1 MSVSER
7 RRDRAFA
14 SERGRR
20 ARAEERKGRG
30 GETRARARGS
40 SRGEGQR
47 AVARRE
53 RAGRGRETAAGERSR
68 RAGRRDGRRRERVRR
83 VHRGRRPMGDRSG
96 GGPGAERGVFEG
108 EHQTARAHP
117 PGGRPGADG
126 ARGDGR
132 VAPAPLARTA
142 RPRESVR
149 GSRAGSRPRLR
160 RRGRARVARPS
171 RASAPS
177 RGGDARTGGVL
188 CGEWRARRGGNPS
201 AADVKRRMR
210 AHVVRGYRGVRDPAD
225 THAGRAEHPRV
236 RVYVYQSPILG
247 VVVESAPQ

>member
-1 MSVSER
+1 MIPSDTHVRLGTSTR
-7 RRDRAFA
+7 PSGRLGTRA
-14 SERGRR
+14 R
-20 ARAEERKGRG
+20 ARAEERGGRG

-68 RAGRRDGRRRERVRR
+68 RRGAGTDVDARACVG
-83 VHRGRRPMGDRSG
+83 GITGAASG
-96 GGPGAERGVFEG
+96 GRPVRGGPAERGVFEG

-117 PGGRPGADG
+117 PGGRPGRTARGATDAPPSPSRADG
-126 ARGDGR
+126 A
-132 VAPAPLARTA
+132 TA
-142 RPRESVR
+142 RVRPR
-149 GSRAGSRPRLR
+149 SRAGRRPRLR

-177 RGGDARTGGVL
+177 RGGDARTGEAL
-188 CGEWRARRGGNPS
+188 CGDGARGGRGGNPS

-225 THAGRAEHPRV
+225 THA
-236 RVYVYQSPILG
+236 L
-247 VVVESAPQ
+247 

>member
-1 MSVSER
+1 MRPSRNVDATER
-7 RRDRAFA
+7 A

-20 ARAEERKGRG
+20 ARAEERGGRG

-40 SRGEGQR
+40 SPRARGQR

-68 RAGRRDGRRRERVRR
+68 RAGRRWTDVDARACVES
-83 VHRGRRPMGDRSG
+83 HRGRRPVGDRSG

-149 GSRAGSRPRLR
+149 GSRAGRRPRLR

-171 RASAPS
+171 RARLLRRAAVMLGPARRCVATA
-177 RGGDARTGGVL
+177 RGGAGF
-188 CGEWRARRGGNPS
+188 AS

-225 THAGRAEHPRV
+225 THA
-236 RVYVYQSPILG
+236 L
-247 VVVESAPQ
+247 